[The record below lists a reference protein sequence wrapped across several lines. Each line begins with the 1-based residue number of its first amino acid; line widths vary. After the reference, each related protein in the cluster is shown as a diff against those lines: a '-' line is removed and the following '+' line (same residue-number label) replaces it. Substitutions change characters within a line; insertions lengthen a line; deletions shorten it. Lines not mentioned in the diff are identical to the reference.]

1 MHFRDYLKGPNGK
14 RDKRLRSLL
23 DVIVELDGKGTDNT
37 VQKVF

>member
-14 RDKRLRSLL
+14 RDKRLKSLL
-23 DVIVELDGKGTDNT
+23 DVLAELDAKVTDNT